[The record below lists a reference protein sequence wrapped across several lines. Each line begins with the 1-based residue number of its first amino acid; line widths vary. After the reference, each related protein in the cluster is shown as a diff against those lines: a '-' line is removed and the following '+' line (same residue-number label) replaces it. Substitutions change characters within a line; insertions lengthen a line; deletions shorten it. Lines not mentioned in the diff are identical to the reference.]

1 MKTQLLCTFVKK
13 ENLDKIVNIII
24 TCNDILYDKIYIFS
38 NKEDLNQLICTYNVE
53 YIENFQE
60 GIIDTI
66 SLHRKK
72 QTNTLYTINAINEI
86 VILLN
91 DGSMDKN
98 FPIPWENYS
107 NSMLLTGDEGLKVI
121 KTKLYKIIDV

>member
-1 MKTQLLCTFVKK
+1 MNTQLLCSFSTKK
-13 ENLDKIVNIII
+13 EYSNII
-24 TCNDILYDKIYIFS
+24 DIVKESYDVVFKKIYLL
-38 NKEDLNQLICTYNVE
+38 ENQENSRQIMLTYNVVKGSS
-53 YIENFQE
+53 IHLPQ
-60 GIIDTI
+60 TI

-91 DGSMDKN
+91 DGNMDKG

>member
-1 MKTQLLCTFVKK
+1 M
-13 ENLDKIVNIII
+13 
-24 TCNDILYDKIYIFS
+24 
-38 NKEDLNQLICTYNVE
+38 CTYNIDSSRNVE
-53 YIENFQE
+53 
-60 GIIDTI
+60 IISDTI

>member
-1 MKTQLLCTFVKK
+1 MFKKIYLL
-13 ENLDKIVNIII
+13 ENLDN
-24 TCNDILYDKIYIFS
+24 NR
-38 NKEDLNQLICTYNVE
+38 QLMLTYNVVKGSS
-53 YIENFQE
+53 IHLPQ
-60 GIIDTI
+60 TI

-121 KTKLYKIIDV
+121 KTKLFKIIDV